1 MQIRNVNIKNFR
13 NYSELTLNLNSGINL
28 FYGENGTGKTNIIEA
43 IYWLAMTKSFRTSD
57 DNVLIKQGQK
67 QMQIVINASFAEINK
82 EYIAEYNNILRKKS
96 IKINNNKL
104 MRISHIVSELPIV
117 LFAPENIM
125 IIKGEPSVR
134 RNFIDEL
141 ISKISN
147 DYYQILMRYSKEI
160 AHRNYLLRQ
169 IKENRLQK
177 NILDIWNNQIT
188 EDGTKILV
196 LRNTFIESLNR
207 ILNENLF
214 QNKNRIFLK
223 YSSKIFDVFEPQMIK
238 NKYNNF
244 FNNNIDDEIARA
256 ITLIGPHRDDIE
268 IFYDNKP
275 AKQYAS
281 EGQQRISAILIK
293 LAEGLMIKQERAM
306 YPIILLDDFSSELDN
321 PNKEFVINTFSL
333 FEQILIT
340 TTYKENFKNFK
351 ISNLFEIKNGEILL
365 T

>member
-1 MQIRNVNIKNFR
+1 MLIRDIKIINFR
-13 NYSELTLNLNSGINL
+13 NYGVQSIILNSGINL
-28 FYGENGTGKTNIIEA
+28 FYGENGSGKTNIIEA
-43 IYWLAMTKSFRTSD
+43 IYWMAMTKSFRTND
-57 DNVLIKQGQK
+57 DYILIKDGQNR
-67 QMQIVINASFAEINK
+67 MQIVVNASFEGINK
-82 EYIAEYNNILRKKS
+82 EYSIEYDYFLRKKI

-104 MRISHIVSELPIV
+104 IRISNIVGEFPIV

-125 IIKGEPSVR
+125 IIKGDPSFR

-147 DYYQILMRYSKEI
+147 DYYQILLRYLKEI

-169 IKENRLQK
+169 IKENRVQK
-177 NILDIWNNQIT
+177 NVLDIWNKQIT

-196 LRNTFIESLNR
+196 FRNTVIEKLNH

-214 QNKNRIFLK
+214 QIKNRILLK
-223 YSSKIFDVFEPQMIK
+223 YNSKIFDVLEPDMIK
-238 NKYNNF
+238 KKYEWF
-244 FNNNIDDEIARA
+244 FKNNIDNEIARA

-268 IFYDNKP
+268 IFYNNKLS
-275 AKQYAS
+275 KQYAS
-281 EGQQRISAILIK
+281 EGQQRITAILIK
-293 LAEGLMIKQERAM
+293 LAEGFIIKHEKDT

-321 PNKEFVINTFSL
+321 PNKNFIINTFDL

-351 ISNLFEIKNGEILL
+351 VLKEFEIKNGKIYE
-365 T
+365 